1 VIARS
6 LALALGRA
14 CSDSLFELVARE
26 VQMAVADRQSLDGNA
41 AIHAAKSDER
51 RIAGVACGAHVL
63 HDGYTDLIYV
73 LLPIWQKEFGLGYAE
88 LGLLRGL
95 FSGTM
100 AGFQIPA
107 GLLAERLGAALVLA
121 LGTAL
126 TGIGYCLAGASAGVG
141 ILMAAL
147 FCAGLG
153 SSTQHPLASSLM
165 AHAFSGS
172 RSMKAIGTYNF
183 AGDIGKMTVPATAS
197 LLLIMMPWRP
207 VLALLGVVGAI
218 AGLAVFVLTPR
229 LGAGTGE
236 QKAAS
241 DGAARRVIAAS
252 RFAFPSLISIG
263 MLDSATRMGFL
274 LFLPF
279 VLTAKGASL
288 PTIGL
293 ALTLVF
299 AGGAAGK
306 LVCGFIGGRIGATAT
321 VWLTEG
327 MTAALILALLPLALE
342 HALLVLPFVGIALN
356 GTSSVLYGSVPEL
369 VAPERRARAFSVFYT
384 ATIGAG
390 AGAPVIYGLVG
401 DAVGISAALMIV
413 AALVLLTLPLSLV
426 LKSSRQV
433 GSSM

>member
-1 VIARS
+1 
-6 LALALGRA
+6 
-14 CSDSLFELVARE
+14 
-26 VQMAVADRQSLDGNA
+26 MAVADGQSFDAKA
-41 AIHAAKSDER
+41 ATLAARRDER
-51 RIAGVACGAHVL
+51 RAAGVACGAHAL

-73 LLPIWQKEFGLGYAE
+73 LLPVWQKEFGLGYAE
-88 LGLLRGL
+88 LALLRGL

-100 AGFQIPA
+100 AGFQIPS
-107 GLLAERLGAALVLA
+107 GLLAERFGAALLLA

-141 ILMAAL
+141 LLMAAL
-147 FCAGLG
+147 FCSGLG

-165 AHAFSGS
+165 AHAFTGA

-183 AGDIGKMTVPATAS
+183 AGDIGKMTVPAAAS
-197 LLLIMMPWRP
+197 LLLVMMPWRP
-207 VLALLGVVGAI
+207 VLALLGAVGLI
-218 AGLAVFVLTPR
+218 AGLAIFVLAPR
-229 LGAGTGE
+229 VAAGTGGE
-236 QKAAS
+236 SAARK
-241 DGAARRVIAAS
+241 GAAEPGIAVH
-252 RFAFPSLISIG
+252 RIAFPVLISIG

-288 PTIGL
+288 PTLGL

-306 LVCGFIGGRIGATAT
+306 LVCGFIGARIGATAT

-327 MTAALILALLPLALE
+327 MTAALILVLLPLALE
-342 HALLVLPFVGIALN
+342 PAILLLPFIGIALN

-369 VAPERRARAFSVFYT
+369 VAPERRARAFSIFYT
-384 ATIGAG
+384 GTIGAG
-390 AGAPVIYGLVG
+390 AGAPVIYGLAG
-401 DAVGISAALMIV
+401 DALGVSAALMIV
-413 AALVLLTLPLSLV
+413 AMLVLLTLPLSLA

-433 GSSM
+433 GCSI